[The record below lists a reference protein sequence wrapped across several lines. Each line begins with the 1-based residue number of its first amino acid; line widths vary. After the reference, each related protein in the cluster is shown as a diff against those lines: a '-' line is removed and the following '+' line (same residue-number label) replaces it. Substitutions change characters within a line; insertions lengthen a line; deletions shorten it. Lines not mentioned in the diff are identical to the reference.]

1 MHMTRSGSGFTLIEL
16 MIAVAIVALLTAV
29 ALPAYQEYLNK
40 GRRAEGQAAL
50 QRAIQLQER
59 NYTVNGTYT
68 TNLLP
73 LYGLTTGAVLSG
85 EDPTTGRYT
94 LTANN
99 AVAACADPNLCIT
112 IQAVPVAPWTDAS
125 CGTLTLDSRGV
136 RTSNGAKPLA
146 YCWR

>member
-1 MHMTRSGSGFTLIEL
+1 MTRIGSGFTLIEL
-16 MIAVAIVALLTAV
+16 MIAMAIVALLTAI
-29 ALPAYQEYLNK
+29 ALPAYQEHLNK

-68 TNLLP
+68 TNLAP
-73 LYGLTTGAVLSG
+73 LFGIAGTVLSG

-99 AVAACADPNLCIT
+99 DVANCTDPTTCVT
-112 IQAVPVAPWTDAS
+112 VQAAPVAPWADAS
-125 CGTLTLDSRGV
+125 CGTLTLNSRGV
-136 RTSNGAKPLA
+136 RTSTGDKPLA